1 MRRYGKS
8 SAGLR
13 SAFEVKVTKMH
24 GARNDFVIIDRR
36 NDGRADLV
44 RFAKL
49 ACDRRAG
56 IGADGVIAIESSS
69 VADAR
74 MRTINA
80 DGSEAEMC
88 GNGVRCAARWLDEAG
103 EGARVTF
110 ETEAGLISTEIVS
123 RGAEYAVRVAMG
135 RPVIS
140 NDILRQAQDDNG
152 EWFVDLGNPHVV
164 LVRSSVEGVDLEAI
178 AEELQKD
185 SQFPDGTNVHVVAL
199 QDRRTIRVAHWER
212 GVGLTMA
219 CGTGA
224 VASAAVAIAS
234 GRASS
239 PIEVFVPGGR
249 LVVEWD
255 GTGNAYLTGPAV
267 RVFDTEVDFDDEL
280 AP

>member
-1 MRRYGKS
+1 M
-8 SAGLR
+8 
-13 SAFEVKVTKMH
+13 KVTKMH
-24 GARNDFVIIDRR
+24 GARNDFVIVDRR
-36 NDGRADLV
+36 SDERADLV
-44 RFAKL
+44 RFAKW

-88 GNGVRCAARWLDEAG
+88 GNGIRCAARWLDEAG
-103 EGARVTF
+103 EGAGVTF

-135 RPVIS
+135 DPRITQLSTPS
-140 NDILRQAQDDNG
+140 AG
-152 EWFVDLGNPHVV
+152 WFVDLGNPHVV
-164 LVRSSVEGVDLEAI
+164 LVRSSVEGVDLESV
-178 AEELQKD
+178 AEEFQKD
-185 SQFPDGTNVHVVAL
+185 SRFPDGTNVHVVAL
-199 QDRRTIRVAHWER
+199 EGQRTIRIAHWER

-224 VASAAVAIAS
+224 VACAAVSIAS
-234 GRASS
+234 GTSTS
-239 PIEVFVPGGR
+239 PVEVFVPGGR

-267 RVFDTEVDFDDEL
+267 RVFDTEVDLGNEL

>member
-1 MRRYGKS
+1 MVYEAQR
-8 SAGLR
+8 LLTMN
-13 SAFEVKVTKMH
+13 VTKMH
-24 GARNDFVIIDRR
+24 GARNDFVIVDRR
-36 NDGRADLV
+36 HGGRVDLA
-44 RFAKL
+44 RFAKW

-56 IGADGVIAIESSS
+56 IGADGVIAIEASN
-69 VADAR
+69 VAGAR

-103 EGARVTF
+103 EGANITF

-123 RGAEYAVRVAMG
+123 RGSEYAIRVAMG
-135 RPVIS
+135 RPVVTPH
-140 NDILRQAQDDNG
+140 NG
-152 EWFVDLGNPHVV
+152 GWFVDLGNPHVV
-164 LVRSSVEGVDLEAI
+164 LVRSSIDGVDLESM
-178 AEELQKD
+178 AEKLQRD
-185 SQFPDGTNVHVVAL
+185 SRFPNGTNVHVAAL
-199 QDRRTIRVAHWER
+199 QGRRSMRVAHWER

-224 VASAAVAIAS
+224 VACAAVAIAS
-234 GRASS
+234 GTATS
-239 PIEVFVPGGR
+239 PVEVFVPGGR

>member
-1 MRRYGKS
+1 MK
-8 SAGLR
+8 L
-13 SAFEVKVTKMH
+13 TKMH
-24 GARNDFVIIDRR
+24 GARNDFVIVDRR
-36 NDGRADLV
+36 RGWRADLA
-44 RFAKL
+44 RFAKW
-49 ACDRRAG
+49 ACDRRGG
-56 IGADGVIAIESSS
+56 IGADGVIAIESSN
-69 VADAR
+69 VAGAR

-88 GNGVRCAARWLDEAG
+88 GNGVRCAARWFDEAG
-103 EGARVTF
+103 EGAGVTF

-123 RGAEYAVRVAMG
+123 RGHEYAVRIAMG
-135 RPVIS
+135 CPAITPLS
-140 NDILRQAQDDNG
+140 EG
-152 EWFVDLGNPHVV
+152 WFVDLGNPHVV
-164 LVRSSVEGVDLEAI
+164 LMRSSIGDVDLETM
-178 AEELQKD
+178 AEEIQKD
-185 SQFPDGTNVHVVAL
+185 WRFTNGTNVHIAAL
-199 QDRRTIRVAHWER
+199 QGHRSMRVAHWER

-234 GRASS
+234 GTATS